1 MDDMSQAVPIGSF
14 ATRTEAEIVVG
25 RLESDGIEA
34 WVNADDAG
42 GAFPFSLSGGVQVLV
57 DESDVEE
64 ASRLLADS
72 SGGV

>member
-1 MDDMSQAVPIGSF
+1 MSQAVPIGSF

-34 WVNADDAG
+34 WVSADDAG

-57 DESDVEE
+57 DEGDVEK
-64 ASRLLADS
+64 ASRLLADEP
-72 SGGV
+72 GEA

>member
-1 MDDMSQAVPIGSF
+1 MSQAVPIGSF

-34 WVNADDAG
+34 WISADDAG

-57 DESDVEE
+57 DEGDVEK
-64 ASRLLADS
+64 ASRLLADE
-72 SGGV
+72 SGEA